1 MINHINIYFGF
12 FIFYSRYLVIIKYK
26 LFYCSEVK
34 FYLITNIFSIIF
46 FLFITNVNAK
56 ECDKIWLIENLEVRE
71 INNDPS
77 LVKQMLKKKYLK
89 LLLKN

>member
-1 MINHINIYFGF
+1 M
-12 FIFYSRYLVIIKYK
+12 
-26 LFYCSEVK
+26 K
-34 FYLITNIFSIIF
+34 FYLIINIFSIIF

-77 LVKQMLKKKYLK
+77 LAKQNAEKKVSKIAFEKLVKKIVLNSSMNLTEFTNKISYK
-89 LLLKN
+89 LIV